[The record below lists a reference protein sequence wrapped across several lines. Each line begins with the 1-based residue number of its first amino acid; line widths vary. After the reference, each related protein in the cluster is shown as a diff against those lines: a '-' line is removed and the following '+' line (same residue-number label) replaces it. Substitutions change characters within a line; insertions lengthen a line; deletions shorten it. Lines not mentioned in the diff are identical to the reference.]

1 MLVLSGL
8 FVSGSEILI
17 PKMIQHFIDV
27 IYPAKDYTAF
37 GYLLLAIAGLCVVMF
52 VAAMAQNTL
61 QRVIREKAAR
71 DLQVAVFQKLRK
83 LGFSYYERHPVGET
97 LSFLNTEVAAIQ
109 EIYRQYLPGIIQDA
123 IFAVVAVSILFT
135 IDVKLTLLLIP
146 CFLLYYLVGPY
157 YEKKAAKVG
166 KMTADNRVQ
175 FNKQIYESISA
186 LPEFRAYGRE
196 SWDLQRV
203 LERLNLLVKNNL
215 RVILYA
221 YLRGTVRRLCTYSGA
236 IAVFLYGAYLIK
248 HDQLSV
254 GGFVAFTILY
264 FFAIFKMT
272 VVITNLTEQR
282 LLMFQGEILYHF
294 MHQKPDV
301 QEVPQ
306 PVLAEIR
313 GRIEFNEVHFG
324 YPSRPDVIRGFTLDI
339 RAGEKIALV
348 GTSGNGKST
357 ILKLAARFYDPLSGE
372 IKLDGVPLNQLAL
385 EQIHDAM
392 GYVFQET
399 YLFGTTVRDNIR
411 FGRPDASDEQL
422 YAAAEAAYAHEFILQ
437 LPEGYETIVG
447 ERGVKL
453 SGGQK
458 QRISLARLFLK
469 NPAIVLLDEATSA
482 LDNQSERKVQ
492 LALDHLLKN
501 RTTITV
507 AHRLSTIRKADRI
520 IVMDQG
526 CIAEAGTYDA
536 LMAMQGL
543 FYRLSEGLELA
554 GEEEEVS

>member
-1 MLVLSGL
+1 VNVTHEVHSSRSPKDELKLHQIYVWILAFLKPYLGTVALLILSGL

-27 IYPAKDYTAF
+27 IYPAKNYTAF
-37 GYLLLAIAGLCVVMF
+37 GYLLLSIAGLCVVMF
-52 VAAMAQNTL
+52 IAAVAQNTL
-61 QRVIREKAAR
+61 QRVLREKAAR

-109 EIYRQYLPGIIQDA
+109 EIYRQYLPAIIQDA
-123 IFAVVAVSILFT
+123 IFAIVAVSILFT
-135 IDVKLTLLLIP
+135 IHIKLTLLLIP

-166 KMTADNRVQ
+166 KLTAYNRVQ

-203 LERLNLLVKNNL
+203 LERVNILVKNNL

-282 LLMFQGEILYHF
+282 LF
-294 MHQKPDV
+294 DV
-301 QEVPQ
+301 
-306 PVLAEIR
+306 
-313 GRIEFNEVHFG
+313 
-324 YPSRPDVIRGFTLDI
+324 
-339 RAGEKIALV
+339 
-348 GTSGNGKST
+348 
-357 ILKLAARFYDPLSGE
+357 
-372 IKLDGVPLNQLAL
+372 
-385 EQIHDAM
+385 
-392 GYVFQET
+392 
-399 YLFGTTVRDNIR
+399 
-411 FGRPDASDEQL
+411 
-422 YAAAEAAYAHEFILQ
+422 
-437 LPEGYETIVG
+437 
-447 ERGVKL
+447 
-453 SGGQK
+453 SGGN
-458 QRISLARLFLK
+458 SLSFYASKARC
-469 NPAIVLLDEATSA
+469 TRS
-482 LDNQSERKVQ
+482 
-492 LALDHLLKN
+492 
-501 RTTITV
+501 
-507 AHRLSTIRKADRI
+507 LSTKSSTDSRA
-520 IVMDQG
+520 
-526 CIAEAGTYDA
+526 Y
-536 LMAMQGL
+536 
-543 FYRLSEGLELA
+543 
-554 GEEEEVS
+554 